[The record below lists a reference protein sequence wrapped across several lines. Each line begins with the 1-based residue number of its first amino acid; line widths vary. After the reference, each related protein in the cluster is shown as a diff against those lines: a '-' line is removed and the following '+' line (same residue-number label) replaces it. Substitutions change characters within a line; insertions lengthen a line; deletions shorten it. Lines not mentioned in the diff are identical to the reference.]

1 MKKDSYLLNADREFF
16 EQLDDAI
23 LDANCTRADFIRDA
37 VIQKL
42 KHHQTV
48 MKPFFAKMK
57 KEQSELSTLQF

>member
-42 KHHQTV
+42 KHHHTQTN
-48 MKPFFAKMK
+48 
-57 KEQSELSTLQF
+57 